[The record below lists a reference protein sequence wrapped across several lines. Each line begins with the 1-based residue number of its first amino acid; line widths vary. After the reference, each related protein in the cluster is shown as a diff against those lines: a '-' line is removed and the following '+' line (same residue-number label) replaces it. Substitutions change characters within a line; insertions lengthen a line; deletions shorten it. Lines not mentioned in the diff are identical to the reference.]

1 MTKGKYWEQASQKN
15 HAVSFYEPCIELLQM
30 QAIEGE
36 LKSSLD
42 QFQGYERQDLKYQED
57 VKHLKQKLKKLEEK
71 IAKVITLPT
80 STLVCVVKNFA
91 IPDSFSYLTSI
102 SVSTCVVLS
111 HWDQDTAKIQEVEK
125 ETEEATVV
133 IPKME
138 AEIVKL
144 TQKLGEE
151 EKVLEEIQE
160 NCKGAD

>member
-1 MTKGKYWEQASQKN
+1 
-15 HAVSFYEPCIELLQM
+15 M

-80 STLVCVVKNFA
+80 STLVCVVKNLA

-111 HWDQDTAKIQEVEK
+111 H
-125 ETEEATVV
+125 
-133 IPKME
+133 
-138 AEIVKL
+138 
-144 TQKLGEE
+144 
-151 EKVLEEIQE
+151 
-160 NCKGAD
+160 